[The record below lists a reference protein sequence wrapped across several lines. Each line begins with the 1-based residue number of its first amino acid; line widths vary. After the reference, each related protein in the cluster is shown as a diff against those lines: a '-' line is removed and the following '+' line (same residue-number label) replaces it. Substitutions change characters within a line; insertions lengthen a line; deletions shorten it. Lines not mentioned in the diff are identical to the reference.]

1 MQQQTKRFSLADLLL
16 IFVTIIWG
24 FNVAVV
30 KAALAEFNPLTFNS
44 LRFGISALLSWG
56 MLGLTGARLLPQ
68 REDLPRIAFLGL
80 LGHTLYQVLFISG
93 TNLTTAANT
102 ALLLATIPV
111 WVAALGAI
119 TREEAS
125 GPLTWAGIGM
135 SILGIALVTA
145 SGDLSL
151 GGSTWLGDIMVV
163 SGTFFYALYTLK
175 SKNLLNKYSPLQFST
190 WTMTIGALAMI
201 LVSLG
206 QIKVQDWSAVGV
218 VGWGGLAFSAGLAI
232 TLGYYVWTNGIQK
245 LGSARTAIYNNLT
258 PVTAMI
264 ISSLFLKE
272 EIGVLQLAGA
282 ALIITGLYITRRTR

>member
-125 GPLTWAGIGM
+125 GPLTRVGIGM

>member
-24 FNVAVV
+24 VNVAVV
-30 KAALAEFNPLTFNS
+30 KVALAEFNPLTFNS

-264 ISSLFLKE
+264 TSSLFLKE
-272 EIGVLQLAGA
+272 EIGVMQLAGA

>member
-125 GPLTWAGIGM
+125 CPLTWAGIGM

>member
-125 GPLTWAGIGM
+125 GPLTWVGIGM

>member
-1 MQQQTKRFSLADLLL
+1 
-16 IFVTIIWG
+16 
-24 FNVAVV
+24 
-30 KAALAEFNPLTFNS
+30 
-44 LRFGISALLSWG
+44 
-56 MLGLTGARLLPQ
+56 
-68 REDLPRIAFLGL
+68 
-80 LGHTLYQVLFISG
+80 
-93 TNLTTAANT
+93 
-102 ALLLATIPV
+102 
-111 WVAALGAI
+111 
-119 TREEAS
+119 
-125 GPLTWAGIGM
+125 
-135 SILGIALVTA
+135 
-145 SGDLSL
+145 
-151 GGSTWLGDIMVV
+151 MVV

>member
-264 ISSLFLKE
+264 TSSLFLKE
-272 EIGVLQLAGA
+272 EIGVMQLAGA

>member
-16 IFVTIIWG
+16 ISVAIIWG

-30 KAALAEFNPLTFNS
+30 KAALVEFNPLTFNS

>member
-24 FNVAVV
+24 VNVAVV

-56 MLGLTGARLLPQ
+56 MLRLTGARLLPQ

-218 VGWGGLAFSAGLAI
+218 VGLGGLAFSAGLAI

-264 ISSLFLKE
+264 TSSLFLKE

>member
-24 FNVAVV
+24 VNVAVV
-30 KAALAEFNPLTFNS
+30 KVALAEFNPLTFNS

-190 WTMTIGALAMI
+190 WT
-201 LVSLG
+201 
-206 QIKVQDWSAVGV
+206 
-218 VGWGGLAFSAGLAI
+218 
-232 TLGYYVWTNGIQK
+232 
-245 LGSARTAIYNNLT
+245 
-258 PVTAMI
+258 
-264 ISSLFLKE
+264 
-272 EIGVLQLAGA
+272 
-282 ALIITGLYITRRTR
+282 